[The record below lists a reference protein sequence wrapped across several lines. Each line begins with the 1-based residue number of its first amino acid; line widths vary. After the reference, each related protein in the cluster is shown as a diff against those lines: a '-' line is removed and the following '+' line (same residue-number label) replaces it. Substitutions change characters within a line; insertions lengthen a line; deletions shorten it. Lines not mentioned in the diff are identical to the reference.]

1 MECDDSVKIIE
12 CVLVSSSLK
21 RLDTSYMLLKII
33 NFLFPGC
40 YSPLSQGSHVIL
52 ITVQVERAKLC

>member
-1 MECDDSVKIIE
+1 MECDDSVKIVE
-12 CVLVSSSLK
+12 RVLVSSLK

-40 YSPLSQGSHVIL
+40 YSSLSQGSHVIL
-52 ITVQVERAKLC
+52 ITVQVYRKG